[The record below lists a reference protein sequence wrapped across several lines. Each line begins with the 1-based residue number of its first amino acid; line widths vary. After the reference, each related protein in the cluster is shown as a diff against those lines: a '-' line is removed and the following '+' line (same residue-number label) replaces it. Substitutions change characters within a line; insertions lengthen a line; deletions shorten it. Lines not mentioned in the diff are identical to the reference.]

1 MITALIIGILTGF
14 LICIPVGPINVW
26 VVNTLIRHNFRS
38 AFSIALGGSLMDF
51 IYFIVILSGLSLFNF
66 SGKTVLVLKICGVF
80 FLFAFGLKELLVK
93 NQKFEV
99 DPNIEKK
106 IPHVAGFFLMGVG
119 IYSSNPT
126 LVASMSAI
134 AAVIKS
140 WNLFAFNLSNNLSL
154 SAGLALGSASWFYL
168 LLKIV
173 KKYQNRIPEK
183 LFINFSRASGALIVI
198 FSLYMAFN
206 VYKENFV

>member
-1 MITALIIGILTGF
+1 MIMALIIGIITGF

-26 VVNTLIRHNFRS
+26 VVNTLIKYNFRS
-38 AFSIALGGSLMDF
+38 AFLIALGGSLMDF
-51 IYFIVILSGLSLFNF
+51 VYFMVILTGLSLFHF
-66 SGKTVLVLKICGVF
+66 STTTVMILKIAGVI
-80 FLFAFGLKELLVK
+80 FLFLFGLKELLVK
-93 NQKFEV
+93 KQSFIFKE
-99 DPNIEKK
+99 NIENKA
-106 IPHVAGFFLMGVG
+106 PRSAGFFLMGVA

-134 AAVIKS
+134 AAIIKS
-140 WNLFAFNLSNNLSL
+140 WNLFSYSFFNYFLLSL
-154 SAGLALGSASWFYL
+154 GLGMGSASWFYL

-173 KKYQNRIPEK
+173 SKYQNQIPEK
-183 LFINFSRASGALIVI
+183 FFINFSRVSGALIVI

>member
-1 MITALIIGILTGF
+1 MLIALLTGLIIGF

-26 VVNTLIRHNFRS
+26 VVNTLMKRDFRS

-51 IYFIVILSGLSLFNF
+51 VYFMVILTGLSLFHF
-66 SGKTVLVLKICGVF
+66 SAHTVLTLKIIGVLFLFVFGMKELVVKKQNFHLHEDDEKKAPKAASF
-80 FLFAFGLKELLVK
+80 FLL
-93 NQKFEV
+93 
-99 DPNIEKK
+99 
-106 IPHVAGFFLMGVG
+106 GVL

-126 LVASMSAI
+126 LIATMSGL

-140 WNLFAFNLSNNLSL
+140 WKLFEHVFINYFALSL
-154 SAGLALGSASWFYL
+154 GLGIGSASWFYL
-168 LLKIV
+168 LLKIIQ
-173 KKYQNRIPEK
+173 KYQNKIPERF
-183 LFINFSRASGALIVI
+183 FINFSRACGVLIVL